1 LASAPHHVLLIPGF
15 FGFGKFGEISYFSG
29 VKEAIEAS
37 FQALGLSVTVTE
49 VPTLPMAS
57 IRWRAARVRD
67 TLAAVVGLDDG
78 PIHLIGHS
86 TGGLDARLA
95 IAPTASLPSR
105 AAFHAYDRVHTL
117 VTVCAPHYGTPV
129 ATYFTRPLGR
139 FMIRT
144 LGRYLIFML
153 ERGRMPLKLMLRL
166 GYFAVRLR
174 DPFHKHRNAF
184 DELYEK
190 LLSDLSEARRL
201 ELATFLRAV
210 VEDQSLLFQLTP
222 AGCDLLNAC
231 TADPKIAYASV
242 VARATPP
249 SFRNAWRSL
258 RDLYA
263 QLMFPVYALFYR
275 IARRGELGNPA
286 LTALQQLQ
294 LSQHERALPARA
306 DSDGVVPTLSQVW
319 GPVLYF
325 AQADHLDVVGQYG
338 LSSEAAATGDWIPSY
353 SPFGREQFLELW
365 STVARFIAGVAAE
378 GPSKAQAGENS
389 GQDAFS
395 PTCSA
400 HANPGP

>member
-1 LASAPHHVLLIPGF
+1 VLLIPGF
-15 FGFGKFGEISYFSG
+15 FGFGKLGELSYFSG
-29 VKEAIEAS
+29 VREAIEAH
-37 FQALGLSVTVTE
+37 FQVLGLSVTVTE

-57 IRWRAARVRD
+57 IRWRAARVLE
-67 TLAAVVGLDDG
+67 TLAEVASRGDG

-95 IAPTASLPSR
+95 IAPTASLPSK
-105 AAFHAYDRVHTL
+105 AVFDAYDRIRTL

-139 FMIRT
+139 FLIRT

-153 ERGRMPLKLMLRL
+153 ERGRMPLKLLLRM
-166 GYFAVRLR
+166 GYFVVRVR
-174 DPFHKHRNAF
+174 DPFRRRRNAF

-263 QLMFPVYALFYR
+263 QLMFPVYALLHR
-275 IARRGELGNPA
+275 IARRDALGNPA
-286 LTALQQLQ
+286 LTPLQELQ
-294 LSQHERALPARA
+294 LASNGVALPTRR

-338 LSSEAAATGDWIPSY
+338 LSGDAAAAGDWIPSY

-365 STVARFIAGVAAE
+365 STVARFIVGVAVSEA
-378 GPSKAQAGENS
+378 
-389 GQDAFS
+389 
-395 PTCSA
+395 
-400 HANPGP
+400 

>member
-1 LASAPHHVLLIPGF
+1 MLLIPGF
-15 FGFGKFGEISYFSG
+15 FGFGKFGELSYFSG

-37 FQALGLSVTVTE
+37 FAALGLSVTVTE

-57 IRWRAARVRD
+57 IRLRAARVRD
-67 TLAAVVGLDDG
+67 TLAAVAARADG

-95 IAPTASLPSR
+95 IAPTASLPS
-105 AAFHAYDRVHTL
+105 AQPFTAYDRVQTL
-117 VTVCAPHYGTPV
+117 VTVCTPHYGTPV
-129 ATYFTRPLGR
+129 ATYFTRPIGR
-139 FMIRT
+139 FLIRT
-144 LGRYLIFML
+144 LGRYLVFML
-153 ERGRMPLKLMLRL
+153 ERGRMPLKIMLRL
-166 GYFAVRLR
+166 GYWVVRLR
-174 DPFHKHRNAF
+174 DPFRKRRNAF
-184 DELYEK
+184 DYLYDK

-210 VEDQSLLFQLTP
+210 VDDQSLLFQLTP
-222 AGCDLLNAC
+222 AGCDLLNAG

-258 RDLYA
+258 WDLYA
-263 QLMFPVYALFYR
+263 QLMFPVYAFMHR
-275 IARRGELGNPA
+275 IARRDALGNPA
-286 LTALQQLQ
+286 LSELQRLQ
-294 LSQHERALPARA
+294 LGQNALAVPLRP

-338 LSSEAAATGDWIPSY
+338 LSSDAGATGDWIPSY

-378 GPSKAQAGENS
+378 SHPADAGEH
-389 GQDAFS
+389 
-395 PTCSA
+395 SA
-400 HANPGP
+400 